1 MKNLSK
7 LDSLIRY
14 LFIFQIHFGGDIHQ
28 EYIRGNHHSIVHI
41 ASTVS
46 SFLLVASI
54 LVYGT
59 CHQAIHSSQTLKHS
73 LPNIC
78 TCFLW
83 LILFFTSGIHQTQ
96 HRPTCRSVGLISH
109 FFSISSIL
117 WILISVHVVYKKSF
131 AFRKLREG
139 QSHNN
144 DRTGREKLRKPVS
157 RLYLFAYGI
166 SLLLV
171 AISGAVDIKHYDS
184 YNYCFLSFN
193 PFIWAALIPIGLSV
207 LVIFGIV
214 LITLCLVCTRNS
226 PSHVREQHQ
235 TFDMDM
241 VGPHSR
247 LNPNTG
253 SILSLSS
260 LHLPDAEKTTKSLL
274 AAYISILLLFISTWT
289 FGALSVIQPFDEAHE
304 SQQVRSV

>member
-1 MKNLSK
+1 MKNSSK
-7 LDSLIRY
+7 LNLLIRY

-28 EYIRGNHHSIVHI
+28 EYIRGNHHPIVHI

-73 LPNIC
+73 LPNLC

-83 LILFFTSGIHQTQ
+83 LILFFTTGIHQTQ

-109 FFSISSIL
+109 FLSISSIL

-214 LITLCLVCTRNS
+214 LITLCIVCTRNS

-304 SQQVRSV
+304 SQQVRSI

>member
-1 MKNLSK
+1 MSK

-28 EYIRGNHHSIVHI
+28 EYIRGNHHPIVHI

-54 LVYGT
+54 LVYGS

-109 FFSISSIL
+109 FLSISSIL

-139 QSHNN
+139 QTHNN
-144 DRTGREKLRKPVS
+144 DRAGREKLRKPVS

-184 YNYCFLSFN
+184 YNYCFLSFD
-193 PFIWAALIPIGLSV
+193 PFIWAALIPIGLGV

-214 LITLCLVCTRNS
+214 LITLCIVCTRNS

-304 SQQVRSV
+304 SQQVRSI